1 MKPIRVLTQG
11 AAPVDTAVV
20 GQTFHDSGGRLRLQT
35 LVRLRWLAVSGQ
47 SAAVLAVYFWL
58 GFHLPLGLCLGVI
71 ALSAWLNI
79 WLGLKW
85 PSTLRLSDR
94 YAAMLLGYDVVQ
106 LAVLLYLTGGLQNPF
121 AFLFVVPVS
130 VSASSLPV
138 ERTVALSAL
147 CLGAVSLLTV
157 YHMPLPWY
165 PGQPLELPRLYVAG
179 MWTAVVS
186 GTVFAALYS
195 RFIAEEARRMSAALS
210 ATEMALAREQK
221 LSALDGLA
229 AAAAHE
235 LGTPLATIAL
245 VAKELRREM
254 PDDERFRE
262 DLELLSSQ
270 TERCRVILARLANQ
284 DAVGDHV
291 FDRLRLKVMIQECA
305 EPVSGSD
312 VEVVVDCRPAPYVE
326 GQDAAEPVFLRSPGI
341 RYGLGN
347 LLDNA
352 VDFAQKRVE
361 IEARWDAERVVVTL
375 RDDGPGFAQ
384 DIMDKIG
391 EPYVTSRRG
400 AFDRGDGGHDGMGL
414 GFFIAKTLL
423 ERSGATV
430 TLANRPPPD
439 HGATVRIEWQRNEID
454 LLRTNPGMQA

>member
-1 MKPIRVLTQG
+1 VP
-11 AAPVDTAVV
+11 ADTVESQA
-20 GQTFHDSGGRLRLQT
+20 FRDSSGRLRLQT
-35 LVRLRWLAVSGQ
+35 LVRLRWLAVTGQ
-47 SAAVLAVYFWL
+47 SVAVLAVYFWL
-58 GFHLPLGLCLGVI
+58 GFDLPLGPCLGVI

-79 WLGLKW
+79 WLGLQW

-94 YAAMLLGYDVVQ
+94 YAALLLGYDVVQ
-106 LAVLLYLTGGLQNPF
+106 LAALLYMTGGLQNPF
-121 AFLFVVPVS
+121 SFLFVVPVS

-147 CLGAVSLLTV
+147 CLAAVSLLTIF
-157 YHMPLPWY
+157 HMPLPWY
-165 PGQPLELPRLYVAG
+165 AGQPLDLPRLYVVG

-186 GTVFAALYS
+186 GTVFAAIYS

-210 ATEMALAREQK
+210 ATEMVLAREQK

-254 PDDERFRE
+254 PDDDRFRE

-270 TERCRVILARLANQ
+270 TERCRGILARLANQ

-312 VEVVVDCRPAPYVE
+312 VDVIVDCRPAPDAE
-326 GQDAAEPVFLRSPGI
+326 GRDAAEPVFTRSPGI

-352 VDFAQKRVE
+352 VDFAESKVE
-361 IEARWDAERVVVTL
+361 IEARWNADRVVLVL

-384 DIMDKIG
+384 DIIDKIG

-430 TLANRPPPD
+430 TLANRTPPE
-439 HGATVRIEWQRNEID
+439 HGAIVRIEWPRKEID
-454 LLRTNPGMQA
+454 LTQSNPAM